1 MRRTTEWGWGVQKTD
16 QSETSPETSDDN
28 LILRLAAGD
37 DTAFALLLD
46 RHLGMIHRLGWRL
59 LGDRSEA
66 EDVAQEAFLRLWNN
80 AAGWRPGE
88 AGLKSWLYRVAFN
101 LSHDRLRRRRLVLM
115 DEPPETVDPAPRPG
129 EAMEE
134 DEPGMAVRNALG
146 RLPERQ
152 RAALVL
158 SYYEGLSQ
166 AEAAGLLEISEEAL
180 ESLLARGRR
189 KLREVLGAEGRD
201 LLEGLS

>member
-1 MRRTTEWGWGVQKTD
+1 MRRTTEWGWDVQKTD
-16 QSETSPETSDDN
+16 QSETPPETSDDS

-134 DEPGMAVRNALG
+134 DERGMAVRNALG

-152 RAALVL
+152 RVALVL

>member
-1 MRRTTEWGWGVQKTD
+1 MRRTTEWGWSVQQTD
-16 QSETSPETSDDN
+16 ESEASDDS

-46 RHLGMIHRLGWRL
+46 RHLGMIHRLAWRL
-59 LGDRSEA
+59 LGDRAEA
-66 EDVAQEAFLRLWNN
+66 EDVAQESFLRLWNN
-80 AAGWRPGE
+80 AAGWRVGE

-101 LSHDRLRRRRLVLM
+101 LCHDRLRRRRLVLM
-115 DEPPETVDPAPRPG
+115 DEPPESVDPAPRPG
-129 EAMEE
+129 EAMIE
-134 DEPGMAVRNALG
+134 DERGTAVRRALDS
-146 RLPERQ
+146 LPERQ
-152 RAALVL
+152 RAALIL
-158 SYYEGLSQ
+158 SYYEEMSQ

-189 KLREVLGAEGRD
+189 KLRELLGAQGRD

>member
-1 MRRTTEWGWGVQKTD
+1 VRRTTEWGWSVQQTD
-16 QSETSPETSDDN
+16 QSEASDDS

-46 RHLGMIHRLGWRL
+46 RHLGMIHRLAWRL
-59 LGDRSEA
+59 LGDRAEA
-66 EDVAQEAFLRLWNN
+66 EDVAQESFLRLWNN
-80 AAGWRPGE
+80 AAGWRVGE

-101 LSHDRLRRRRLVLM
+101 LCHDRLRRRRLVLM
-115 DEPPETVDPAPRPG
+115 DEPSESVDPAPRPG
-129 EAMEE
+129 EAMIE
-134 DEPGMAVRNALG
+134 DERGAAVRRALDS
-146 RLPERQ
+146 LPERQ
-152 RAALVL
+152 RAALIL
-158 SYYEGLSQ
+158 SYYEEMSQ

-189 KLREVLGAEGRD
+189 KLRELLGAEGRD

>member
-1 MRRTTEWGWGVQKTD
+1 MRRTTEWGWRVQKTD
-16 QSETSPETSDDN
+16 ESDASDDS

-37 DTAFALLLD
+37 DAAFALLLD
-46 RHLGMIHRLGWRL
+46 RHLGMIHRLAWRL

-66 EDVAQEAFLRLWNN
+66 EDVAQESLLRLWNN
-80 AAGWRPGE
+80 AATWRPGE

-129 EAMEE
+129 EAIEE
-134 DEPGMAVRNALG
+134 DERGRTVRTALDS
-146 RLPERQ
+146 LPERQ

-189 KLREVLGAEGRD
+189 KLRELLGAEGRD